1 MPMECSSE
9 ILKQRVGTGR
19 DMEFW
24 GDAVCGVANV
34 GASADGEFLKP
45 QDWVRGSS
53 ASVNG
58 EESRHEM
65 SYSYLFLEA
74 K

>member
-1 MPMECSSE
+1 
-9 ILKQRVGTGR
+9 
-19 DMEFW
+19 MEFW